1 MPSLSTPRARKW
13 IKLAQEMGL
22 PVTGFE
28 VLADGGFRVLT
39 ALEKQDQAEVAL
51 DQWIKSENG

>member
-1 MPSLSTPRARKW
+1 MTTFSAPKVKKA

-22 PVTGFE
+22 PIAGFE

-39 ALEKQDQAEVAL
+39 TPLHQSQPDDEL
-51 DQWIKSENG
+51 DRWLRSLNG